1 MSLPVLPALNIPGYG
16 CYVQESVFV
25 YEEDG
30 GCRQLVD
37 MVISNLDDLVATQVL
52 SDSNLS

>member
-1 MSLPVLPALNIPGYG
+1 MLPALSIPGYG

-25 YEEDG
+25 YEEEG

-37 MVISNLDDLVATQVL
+37 FVLCKLDDLVATQVL